1 MANAPARFDAMGKV
15 PMEDVADILNT
26 INDALEKMGYVAVG
40 YDNTGILLDV
50 LIDRKERDDDD

>member
-1 MANAPARFDAMGKV
+1 MKNV